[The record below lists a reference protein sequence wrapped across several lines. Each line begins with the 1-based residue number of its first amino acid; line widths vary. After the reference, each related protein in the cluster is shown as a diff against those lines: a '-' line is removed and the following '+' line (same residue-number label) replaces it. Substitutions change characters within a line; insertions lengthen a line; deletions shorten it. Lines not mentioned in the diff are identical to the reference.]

1 MSRALISRYLDDNF
15 KQSVRFW
22 QDPAVPRVEVN
33 LTCERCP
40 LTTAECRER
49 AAPPLVYRQA
59 KRLRQKEEAV
69 RRVLDR
75 QA

>member
-1 MSRALISRYLDDNF
+1 LLLDDNF

-40 LTTAECRER
+40 LTPAECRER
-49 AAPPLVYRQA
+49 AAPPLLYRQG

-69 RRVLDR
+69 RRVVDR